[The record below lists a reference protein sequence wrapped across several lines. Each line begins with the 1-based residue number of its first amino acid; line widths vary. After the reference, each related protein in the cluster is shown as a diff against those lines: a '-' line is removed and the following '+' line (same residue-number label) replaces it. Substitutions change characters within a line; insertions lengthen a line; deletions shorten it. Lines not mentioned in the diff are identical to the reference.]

1 MMRVLF
7 SKSIYQIYLVNFAM
21 FRGVDRF
28 SDLVDFV
35 RWNNKVI
42 YVPVLLVYELIA
54 TVPSNQYIHVLMSSP
69 YIDSIASLDL
79 PINVYCYMRLN
90 ILCNI
95 CGV

>member
-1 MMRVLF
+1 MMLVLF
-7 SKSIYQIYLVNFAM
+7 SQSIYQIYFVNFAM

-35 RWNNKVI
+35 RWNNKVV

-54 TVPSNQYIHVLMSSP
+54 TFPSNQCILMSSP

-79 PINVYCYMRLN
+79 PINVYCYVRLN

-95 CGV
+95 C

>member
-7 SKSIYQIYLVNFAM
+7 SPSIYHIYFVNFAM

-28 SDLVDFV
+28 SNLVDFV
-35 RWNNKVI
+35 RWNNKVV
-42 YVPVLLVYELIA
+42 YVPILLVYELIA
-54 TVPSNQYIHVLMSSP
+54 TFPSNQYILMSSP
-69 YIDSIASLDL
+69 YSDSIASLDL
-79 PINVYCYMRLN
+79 PINVYCYVRLN